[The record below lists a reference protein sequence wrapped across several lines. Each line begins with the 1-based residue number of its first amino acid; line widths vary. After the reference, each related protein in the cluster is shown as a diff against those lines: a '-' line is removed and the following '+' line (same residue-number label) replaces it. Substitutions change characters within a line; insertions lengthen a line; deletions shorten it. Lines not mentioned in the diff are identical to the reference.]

1 MKYVGVDLHK
11 HSIVLCVVV
20 KVDGCPK
27 VVKRARFQCDE
38 AEAIR
43 TFFQGLGPFQVVVE
57 ATAAYEWF
65 FLLIEN
71 IADRLVLAHPKKLRV
86 IAESTRKSDKID
98 AEVLATFLAV
108 DMIPEAYRPSPRVR
122 QHRSLVRHRCC
133 LQRRITSI
141 KCMLRNVLGHY
152 NADIAELFTQRGK
165 QYLAKVPI
173 SAADRF
179 IVQALW
185 EQLEFFQ
192 RQLGE
197 ADGELERFAE
207 SGPLAEKEARVLLA
221 TIPQVGP
228 VTIDV
233 VLSELGDW
241 RRFRSQK
248 AVAAYAGINPG
259 FRKSDGKCLELH
271 ITKDGSRLL
280 RWAMIQA
287 AWRLQGRS
295 PRWKQMYTGLQANT
309 GSKKKAIVGVARHL
323 LCTMFAMLQSSR
335 RYEMLGVPNKNQH
348 LAPQEAAKTSAPAR
362 QKGAAPSRLLEGG
375 RGSREPRFT
384 NPPEKTFDVI
394 RCGTQQRPRP
404 QPLMAALT
412 ADHDRVNGGAA
423 LNSFVMVTAPCR
435 RSRIDG

>member
-11 HSIVLCVVV
+11 HLIVLCVVV

-27 VVKRARFQCDE
+27 VVKRVRFQCHESD
-38 AEAIR
+38 AIR
-43 TFFQGLGPFQVVVE
+43 AFFQELGPFQVVVE

-71 IADRLVLAHPKKLRV
+71 LADRLVLAHPKKLRV

-98 AEVLATFLAV
+98 AEVLGTFLAL
-108 DMIPEAYRPSPRVR
+108 DMIPEAYRPSPRIR
-122 QHRSLVRHRCC
+122 QHRVLVRHRCR

-141 KCMLRNVLGHY
+141 KCMVRNVLGHY
-152 NADIAELFTQRGK
+152 NADIAELFTRGGEK
-165 QYLAKVPI
+165 YLAGVRL

-179 IVQALW
+179 TVQALW

-197 ADGELERFAE
+197 ADGELARFATTA
-207 SGPLAEKEARVLLA
+207 PPAEEEARALLA

-248 AVAAYAGINPG
+248 TVVAFAGLNPG
-259 FRKSDGKCLELH
+259 FRQSGGKCLELH
-271 ITKDGSRLL
+271 ITKEGSRLL
-280 RWAMIQA
+280 RWALIQA
-287 AWRLQGRS
+287 AWRLQGCS
-295 PRWKQMYTGLQANT
+295 PRWKQMFTRIQINT

-323 LCTMFAMLQSSR
+323 LCMMFAMLQSSQ
-335 RYEMLGVPNKNQH
+335 RYETLGVPNGNQRT
-348 LAPQEAAKTSAPAR
+348 APSELAKTSAPAR
-362 QKGAAPSRLLEGG
+362 QKAAAPSRLLVASAP
-375 RGSREPRFT
+375 RGCAVR
-384 NPPEKTFDVI
+384 
-394 RCGTQQRPRP
+394 
-404 QPLMAALT
+404 
-412 ADHDRVNGGAA
+412 
-423 LNSFVMVTAPCR
+423 
-435 RSRIDG
+435 